1 LSPQKWIP
9 RIRGRLRKN
18 KEARETQISDEPR
31 TRPIAEKLLM
41 RVIGLEPLEGTSR
54 ESGRKMR
61 RMDATGSNYQETY
74 EHLKQEKLAIAELYQ
89 ENRELRP
96 QLATKTMEASI
107 AQDLE
112 GNVMWL
118 KI

>member
-1 LSPQKWIP
+1 
-9 RIRGRLRKN
+9 
-18 KEARETQISDEPR
+18 
-31 TRPIAEKLLM
+31 M
-41 RVIGLEPLEGTSR
+41 
-54 ESGRKMR
+54 
-61 RMDATGSNYQETY
+61 GSNYQETY

-112 GNVMWL
+112 GNMMWL